1 MLKTNSKNKKKN
13 THKKITP
20 IYTTSFQ
27 KQAHMFKKLGQDFWF
42 PNMQYSKMLPIVA
55 EYEEQQKQISPQNI
69 TQSKN
74 ERNWISFVK
83 VL

>member
-1 MLKTNSKNKKKN
+1 
-13 THKKITP
+13 
-20 IYTTSFQ
+20 
-27 KQAHMFKKLGQDFWF
+27 MFKKLGQDFWF